1 MQPTR
6 IRTAQNR
13 VSRMLRIMRRRSK
26 TRGLPPGTPV
36 YMRDRKVEKVKIS
49 IIDYDASNVQEKQ
62 LETIEE
68 CLPFKET
75 PTVTWINIDGV
86 HKTELIEKMGAL
98 FGLHPLTL
106 EDIVTT
112 DRRPKMEDFDQYLF
126 IISEDARL

>member
-1 MQPTR
+1 
-6 IRTAQNR
+6 
-13 VSRMLRIMRRRSK
+13 MLGIMRRRSK

-36 YMRDRKVEKVKIS
+36 HMGDRKVEKVKIR

-112 DRRPKMEDFDQYLF
+112 DRGPKMEDFDQYLF